1 MNLHYPTK
9 DRSEVCK
16 GLMVSFS
23 VLQQRYAPMLPLVSL
38 HWDLKAEK
46 EVQENEQE
54 ISPVHV
60 KQQAQDD
67 PVKLNQ

>member
-1 MNLHYPTK
+1 MAL
-9 DRSEVCK
+9 
-16 GLMVSFS
+16 LS
-23 VLQQRYAPMLPLVSL
+23 VLHQICAPMLPLVSL
-38 HWDLKAEK
+38 HWDLKAEM

-60 KQQAQDD
+60 TLQAQDD